1 MKFSITA
8 ILIALLIFL
17 ANSISHADQC
27 GVITDWTQA
36 DAEAILTPLDD
47 FWGMG
52 GPYSDPEYTTLSLP
66 GIWTVREDYQ
76 WRRTVTVFSFAD
88 VAAAQAKFDE
98 INAGNKAL
106 DTRFIIQD
114 NLSTLFSIVPG
125 YQRAAGDAA
134 TGFRLTELYR
144 ETFVIYISGWST
156 VPFDCEGILMTTLRE
171 NFLSLAQ
178 RAHVIINKKCGWE
191 SCPPRITLYP
201 YTPGTFLFEL
211 NILKDKGFLI
221 EIDDD
226 DGVIDA
232 AGNWKI
238 DWSTLQVLV
247 NGHDIT
253 GHFLSTL
260 VDQGLLN
267 KASVLENNTLFQ
279 ALIRLDPEKLIMTTH
294 NLFAVA
300 ENGWAT
306 ITLAICDHHGLCTS
320 KEHQVYFGPFSLFE
334 EASREIFAVGG
345 EGRIL
350 LKNVKEGNTG
360 KKCQTEVFFAIWN
373 ESSGKLWFRHLS
385 GLQAD
390 SQYVWSLYQN
400 QSDFKIYQTS
410 TLNAGH
416 YYAASRSALL
426 YDDWS
431 KFGLGN
437 LYLYV
442 GLLDTSTNEWAIDYG
457 PILDP

>member
-8 ILIALLIFL
+8 ILIALLIFS

-47 FWGMG
+47 WWGVG
-52 GPYSDPEYTTLSLP
+52 GPYSDPDYATLVLS
-66 GIWTVREDYQ
+66 GIWTVREDYK
-76 WRRTVTVFSFAD
+76 WRRSVLVFSFAD
-88 VAAAQAKFDE
+88 AAAAQAKFDE
-98 INAGNKAL
+98 IKAENRADPHPRSIIMD
-106 DTRFIIQD
+106 DTR
-114 NLSTLFSIVPG
+114 TLFSIVPG
-125 YQRAAGDAA
+125 WTITGAEGDRATD
-134 TGFRLTELYR
+134 FRLTELYR
-144 ETFVIYISGWST
+144 ETFVIYISGWSL
-156 VPFDCEGILMTTLRE
+156 VFNDYEGILMTTLRG
-171 NFLSLAQ
+171 NFLSLAG
-178 RAHVIINKKCGWE
+178 RAHGIIDEKCGWK

-226 DGVIDA
+226 DGVIDS

-279 ALIRLDPEKLIMTTH
+279 ALIRLDPEKLMTTH

-334 EASREIFAVGG
+334 EARRESFPVG
-345 EGRIL
+345 GRIL
-350 LKNVKEGNTG
+350 LENIREGNTG

-373 ESSGKLWFRHLS
+373 ESSGKFWFRHLFD
-385 GLQAD
+385 LQAD

-400 QSDFKIYQTS
+400 QSDFKIYTTS
-410 TLNAGH
+410 APNAGH
-416 YYAASRSALL
+416 YYAASRVALV

-431 KFGLGN
+431 KFGPGN

-442 GLLDTSTNEWAIDYG
+442 GNLDTSTNEWAIDYG

>member
-17 ANSISHADQC
+17 ASSISHADQC

-36 DAEAILTPLDD
+36 DAEAILTPFDD
-47 FWGMG
+47 WWVN
-52 GPYSDPEYTTLSLP
+52 GPYSDPEYATLGLN
-66 GIWTVREDYQ
+66 GIWTVREDYK
-76 WRRTVTVFSFAD
+76 WRRSVIVFSFAD
-88 VAAAQAKFDE
+88 AATAQAKFNE
-98 INAGNKAL
+98 INEINKAL
-106 DTRFIIQD
+106 DARSIILD
-114 NLSTLFSIVPG
+114 DSPTLFSIVPG
-125 YQRAAGDAA
+125 WEITGTGGDKA
-134 TGFRLTELYR
+134 TDFRLTELYQ
-144 ETFVIYISGWST
+144 ETFVIYIPGWSA
-156 VPFDCEGILMTTLRE
+156 VLFDGEGILMTTLRQ

-211 NILKDKGFLI
+211 NILKDKAFLI
-221 EIDDD
+221 EIEDD

-267 KASVLENNTLFQ
+267 KASVTENNTLFQ
-279 ALIRLDPEKLIMTTH
+279 VLIRLDPEKLMSTH
-294 NLFAVA
+294 NLFAIA

-306 ITLAICDHHGLCTS
+306 ITLVICDRSGLCAF
-320 KEHQVYFGPFSLFE
+320 KDHRVYFGPFSLFE
-334 EASREIFAVGG
+334 EASYGIPCEDGYCL
-345 EGRIL
+345 L

-360 KKCQTEVFFAIWN
+360 KECKTETFFAI
-373 ESSGKLWFRHLS
+373 
-385 GLQAD
+385 
-390 SQYVWSLYQN
+390 
-400 QSDFKIYQTS
+400 
-410 TLNAGH
+410 
-416 YYAASRSALL
+416 
-426 YDDWS
+426 
-431 KFGLGN
+431 
-437 LYLYV
+437 
-442 GLLDTSTNEWAIDYG
+442 
-457 PILDP
+457 